1 MSATTLRPASVLEC
15 GPRRLCLAAPRVM
28 GILNITPD
36 SFSDGGRFGFGAGL
50 KVGRGTNA
58 TGRSKADGAVDVGL
72 VRAAAEEM
80 LAAGADLLDIGG
92 ESTRPG
98 AAPVEESAEL
108 RRVMPAI
115 EALLDLDTILS
126 VDTRKAGVARVA
138 LAAGVHMIN
147 DVTALKD
154 PHMLDVLAGGSAAV
168 CLMHMQGEP
177 RTMQHQPSYDDVV
190 VTVHDFLDA
199 RVARCVAAGIAHR
212 RICID
217 PGFGFGKDLAHNL
230 ALLRGLE
237 AVRVSGLPILVGLS
251 RKRMI
256 GDLTGRGPGERVV
269 GSVAAALLAVERG
282 ASIVRVH
289 DVAATVDA
297 LKVLDALGSSGTPDL
312 LA

>member
-1 MSATTLRPASVLEC
+1 MSASPLRPALTLEC
-15 GPRRLCLAAPRVM
+15 GPRRLCLAGPRVM

-36 SFSDGGRFGFGAGL
+36 SFSDGGRFG
-50 KVGRGTNA
+50 VGVGHKTGRRA
-58 TGRSKADGAVDVGL
+58 CIAGRSKTAGTPDVGL

-115 EALLDLDTILS
+115 EALLDLDIILS
-126 VDTRKAGVARVA
+126 VDTRKAGVARAA

-147 DVTALKD
+147 DVTALD
-154 PHMLDVLAGGSAAV
+154 DAQMLDVLAGSSAAV

-177 RTMQHQPSYDDVV
+177 RTMQHRPSYDDVV
-190 VTVHDFLDA
+190 ATVHDFLDA
-199 RVARCVAAGIAHR
+199 RVARCLAAGIALR

-230 ALLRGLE
+230 TLLRELE
-237 AVRVSGLPILVGLS
+237 AVRVCGLPLLVGLS

-256 GDLTGRGPGERVV
+256 GDLTGRNPGERVT

-282 ASIVRVH
+282 ANIVRVH

-297 LKVLDALGSSGTPDL
+297 LKVLGAVGSRGPADSG
-312 LA
+312 A